1 MIREGVASEPAA
13 SAEVTLL
20 VGAGGTT
27 IGSRAGG
34 VGWWAQA
41 LKPRAAPTTQRFRN
55 DNEVRND
62 K

>member
-1 MIREGVASEPAA
+1 MINDGVASEPAA
-13 SAEVTLL
+13 SAEDTPL

-27 IGSRAGG
+27 IVWRAGG

-41 LKPRAAPTTQRFRN
+41 PSHKAAPATQRIRN
-55 DNEVRND
+55 DKEVRND